1 MKVEEIESTLQSEN
15 ESAIQEKII
24 LKICKHFESLY
35 IFTLEK
41 TVYVIFAWFLNT
53 DWKTCFKVAW
63 LDSIKHQ
70 LKSYV

>member
-15 ESAIQEKII
+15 ESPIQEKII

-53 DWKTCFKVAW
+53 D
-63 LDSIKHQ
+63 
-70 LKSYV
+70 